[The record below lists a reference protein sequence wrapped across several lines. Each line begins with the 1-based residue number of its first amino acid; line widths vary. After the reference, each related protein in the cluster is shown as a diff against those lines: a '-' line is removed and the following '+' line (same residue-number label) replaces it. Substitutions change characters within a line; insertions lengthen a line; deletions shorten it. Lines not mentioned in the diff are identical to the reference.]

1 MEVSSHA
8 LVQQRVS
15 PALFDI
21 AVFTNLSRDHL
32 DYHQTMAAYAA
43 AKKQLFLDN
52 ENQIA
57 IMNADDAT
65 TQEWLTQWQHH
76 ENLWLYSIEQPV
88 TQTSH
93 YLRATN
99 IAHHQQG
106 IRFTLVTPNGDY
118 EIASPLMGRFNIEN
132 LLAAIS
138 VLAAQQVAIADIVP
152 HIPAI
157 KTVMG
162 RMETFS
168 QRDKATTVVDY
179 AHTPDGLKQAL
190 IACRQHCTGDI
201 WLIFGCGGDRDK
213 GKRAEM
219 GEIAEQLADHVVI
232 TNDNPRTEAPEFI
245 AQDIL
250 SGCKRPERVTI
261 MLDRLQAIKT
271 TIAKAKAN
279 DIVLLAGK
287 GHEDYIEI
295 NHERIPYNERAF
307 VASLYQQG
315 ENL

>member
-1 MEVSSHA
+1 
-8 LVQQRVS
+8 
-15 PALFDI
+15 
-21 AVFTNLSRDHL
+21 
-32 DYHQTMAAYAA
+32 
-43 AKKQLFLDN
+43 
-52 ENQIA
+52 
-57 IMNADDAT
+57 
-65 TQEWLTQWQHH
+65 
-76 ENLWLYSIEQPV
+76 
-88 TQTSH
+88 
-93 YLRATN
+93 
-99 IAHHQQG
+99 
-106 IRFTLVTPNGDY
+106 
-118 EIASPLMGRFNIEN
+118 
-132 LLAAIS
+132 